1 VALSRSKLHSFI
13 HLSRYQTPFSRPTP
27 AHRAKAEE
35 NAWLEVANFY
45 NSYRTNVLAELD
57 KQLPPS
63 TSAKAKGKQRATSQE
78 VEEWSSPREYE
89 LPEVFRGEGGV
100 GLARSVIA
108 DASGEEGRKSPLSE
122 RLEGLEFKVGA
133 YFCAFCFHCVYRVD
147 TDLGF

>member
-1 VALSRSKLHSFI
+1 MALSKSKLHSSI
-13 HLSRYQTPFSRPTP
+13 HFLTKSRSHVRNPP
-27 AHRAKAEE
+27 RAKAEE

-45 NSYRTNVLAELD
+45 NSYRTDVLAELD
-57 KQLPPS
+57 KQVPPS

-100 GLARSVIA
+100 GLARGVIA
-108 DASGEEGRKSPLSE
+108 DAGREGGRKSPLSE

-133 YFCAFCFHCVYRVD
+133 YFFALFVVV
-147 TDLGF
+147 